1 MTIKEMT
8 KGQNDMENEFWA
20 KCGIPCF
27 GGEEDGDCFD
37 QADFNKM
44 VNERLLPKSGLNV

>member
-1 MTIKEMT
+1 
-8 KGQNDMENEFWA
+8 MENEFWA
-20 KCGIPCF
+20 KLNNREECGIPCF

-44 VNERLLPKSGLNV
+44 VNERLLPKRGLNV